1 MNNLVEK
8 CLETIST
15 SNIDDL
21 IYDWEDSTY
30 CIIFKKNSKR
40 YEFKFCRRFFGI
52 ISDIYLVG
60 DYTIISDDVVNKHEF
75 KLLKKSFNDRI
86 DSINE
91 SKLNDIFPEIERNN
105 KLNKILND

>member
-8 CLETIST
+8 CLETISSVT
-15 SNIDDL
+15 DTQNL

-30 CIIFKKNSKR
+30 CVNFKKNGLR

-52 ISDIYLVG
+52 ISEIYLIG
-60 DYTIISDDVVNKHEF
+60 NHDIISEDFINKDEF

-86 DSINE
+86 DSINK
-91 SKLNDIFPEIERNN
+91 SKLNDVFPDIERNN
-105 KLNKILND
+105 KLNQILN